1 MHVQFVM
8 LGEIFNPT
16 MAVVSRT
23 YDDMSPRCPELFCL
37 YPVPLHSYNLIG
49 RSAVDNSATGNATV
63 IMHAFWIW
71 IPYIFTD
78 SVYNIHEHISITGI
92 SYNIAGFLIGDRL
105 FDLPDNFY
113 SAVSN
118 EFIVKFHSMNIF
130 YRRLF
135 PS

>member
-8 LGEIFNPT
+8 FGEIFNPT

-23 YDDMSPRCPELFCL
+23 YDDMSPRCLELFCL
-37 YPVPLHSYNLIG
+37 YPVTLHSYNLIG
-49 RSAVDNSATGNATV
+49 RSGVYNSSTGNATE

-71 IPYIFTD
+71 MPYIFTD
-78 SVYNIHEHISITGI
+78 SLYDIHEHISISGI
-92 SYNIAGFLIGDRL
+92 SYNITGFLIGDRL
-105 FDLPDNFY
+105 LDFPDNFY
-113 SAVSN
+113 SAVPD

-130 YRRLF
+130 NRRLF

>member
-1 MHVQFVM
+1 MHVQFVVF
-8 LGEIFNPT
+8 GEIFNPT

-23 YDDMSPRCPELFCL
+23 YDDMSACLSELFGL
-37 YPVPLHSYNLIG
+37 NTVTLHSYTLIG
-49 RSAVDNSATGNATV
+49 RSTVDDSATGYATV

-78 SVYNIHEHISITGI
+78 SLYNIHEHISISGI

-113 SAVSN
+113 SAISD

-130 YRRLF
+130 NRRLF